1 MAKPADFNTSE
12 ECVWCPGCGNFP
24 ILIAVKQILAEM
36 DMKKEDTVIV
46 SGIGCSD
53 KYNQYL
59 NTYGYQSIHGRIL
72 PVAMGIRLA
81 NHKLKVIGIG
91 GDGDGYGIGLCHF
104 IHSMR
109 RNLDITYLVCNNQIY
124 GLTTG
129 QTSPTSNKGSK
140 TKTTPKGSIAMAVN
154 PMALALA
161 SDATYVARAFAGD
174 LKHMKD
180 MIEGGIK
187 HKGFALI
194 DIFQPCTTY
203 NHDNTFDWFREVTYK
218 LEDDGHNPKD
228 KQAAFKRAME
238 HEKLPIGLFYQEE
251 KLTYEDEVVQIK
263 KKPLV
268 EHDISNTDIDDIM
281 DELM

>member
-1 MAKPADFNTSE
+1 MEKLATLKPAFKENGTVTAANSSGINDGAAACLLASE
-12 ECVWCPGCGNFP
+12 ET
-24 ILIAVKQILAEM
+24 VK
-36 DMKKEDTVIV
+36 K
-46 SGIGCSD
+46 
-53 KYNQYL
+53 
-59 NTYGYQSIHGRIL
+59 
-72 PVAMGIRLA
+72 MG
-81 NHKLKVIGIG
+81 
-91 GDGDGYGIGLCHF
+91 
-104 IHSMR
+104 
-109 RNLDITYLVCNNQIY
+109 
-124 GLTTG
+124 
-129 QTSPTSNKGSK
+129 
-140 TKTTPKGSIAMAVN
+140 VN
-154 PMALALA
+154 PMAIALA

-203 NHDNTFDWFREVTYK
+203 NHDNTFDWFKEVTYK
-218 LEDDGHNPKD
+218 LEDDGHDPRD

-238 HEKLPIGLFYQEE
+238 HDKLPIGLFFREE

-268 EHDISNTDIDDIM
+268 EHDISNIDIDDIM